1 MKTKNNTQN
10 TVLKSLAVIASFI
23 VISLTVSAQDL
34 WKSFIEN
41 ETFNE
46 IALAMVDKNIE
57 SKTKSTKVSPLT
69 ETNLVTS
76 NVKLEPEETLELESW
91 MTNEALFNYPQK
103 QVKKKISR
111 TEKFIY
117 HELKDPRLVLENWM
131 FNSKYWRIGNKE

>member
-1 MKTKNNTQN
+1 MKTKNNIQN

-69 ETNLVTS
+69 ETNLFTS

-103 QVKKKISR
+103 QVKKKISW

-131 FNSKYWRIGNKE
+131 FNSKYWRIGIKE